1 MRNKTEQEQ
10 EFLRDAKR
18 LQSIIRNATVFRNE
32 SINVANAYEKVV
44 EFFRLV
50 QSIATKKVC
59 ATLPLKGWKVWII
72 KSRARIRAEQSKKL
86 FTGSAYEVLSSEH
99 NHATTEISSD
109 TLFFGEPKL
118 SITECKRQTNPKF
131 QEKIRLEIVEFVESF
146 DKKFP
151 LDWIR
156 E

>member
-1 MRNKTEQEQ
+1 MRNKTKQEL
-10 EFLRDAKR
+10 EFLRDAKH
-18 LQSIIRNATVFRNE
+18 LQSIIYNATVFRNE

-50 QSIATKKVC
+50 KSIADHEVYK
-59 ATLPLKGWKVWII
+59 TLSLKGWKVWII
-72 KSRARIRAEQSKKL
+72 KSRARIRAEQAKKL
-86 FTGSAYEVLSSEH
+86 FTGSVYEVLSSEH

-131 QEKIRLEIVEFVESF
+131 QETTRIEIVKFVESF